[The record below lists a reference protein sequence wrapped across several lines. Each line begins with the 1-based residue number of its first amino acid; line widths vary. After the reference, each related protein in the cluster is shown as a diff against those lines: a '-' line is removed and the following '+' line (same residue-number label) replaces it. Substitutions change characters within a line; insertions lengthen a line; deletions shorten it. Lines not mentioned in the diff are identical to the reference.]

1 MAGWRL
7 QIRRMARAA
16 VLATATTLPVPA
28 AAPGGPLR
36 PCPVASHGPAAQQL
50 WRSAGRV
57 YDEVTARTRGLDG
70 PGRLRVARTIVA
82 EAARAGIDPL
92 VVVAMIQVESSFDP
106 RAVSSR
112 GAVGLMQLL
121 DSTLREVTVRSRL
134 PSASPRDPAVNVQ
147 AGVRYFAGLVGAFSD
162 VDLALMAYN
171 AGPNRI
177 RRYLRAGGVPAR
189 FRAYPRKVLAE
200 ANRLRAPLAPDLG
213 PGDTLL
219 ASAARLGR
227 PRLVLARTPPR
238 LARAAGIPVAPL
250 ARVSAALPRTA
261 AGARVDRA
269 RVALLGAPVLGPGP
283 SSVRARLRRVPRAP
297 RPATAPEL
305 ALLAAAV
312 LQPGAPPGSL
322 RAVG

>member
-1 MAGWRL
+1 
-7 QIRRMARAA
+7 MARAA
-16 VLATATTLPVPA
+16 VLATATTLPVTASAPA
-28 AAPGGPLR
+28 GLPR

-177 RRYLRAGGVPAR
+177 RRYLRAGGVPDR

-200 ANRLRAPLAPDLG
+200 ANRLRAPIAPDLG

-219 ASAARLGR
+219 ASAARGR

-238 LARAAGIPVAPL
+238 LASAAGIAGAPL
-250 ARVSAALPRTA
+250 ARVSAALQRTA
-261 AGARVDRA
+261 PGARVDRA

-312 LQPGAPPGSL
+312 PLPGAPPGSL